1 MEGAKAMSEDA
12 MTSCLQRI
20 ANGDQDA
27 MTELFALTQGDITR
41 IIASIVPADDA
52 GDIYQTAMLKV
63 WQKAGTFCAGSPVMP
78 WLIGIA
84 RRAAF
89 DLLRTRRRRVAL
101 FEKNNDSEGSLVP
114 SLKEDRREVR
124 QHIEQLPEIQ
134 KEIISLS
141 FFKNLPLKTIAEQK
155 GLTLSQTR
163 TLRRNALNTLKK
175 SLNLENLLA

>member
-1 MEGAKAMSEDA
+1 MSEEA

-20 ANGDQDA
+20 ATGDQDA
-27 MTELFALTQGDITR
+27 MAELFSLTQPEVTR
-41 IIASIVPADDA
+41 IIAAIVPADDA

-63 WQKAGTFCAGSPVMP
+63 WQKAGTFRAGSPVMP

-141 FFKNLPLKTIAEQK
+141 FFKNLPFKTIAEQK

>member
-1 MEGAKAMSEDA
+1 MSEDV

-20 ANGDQDA
+20 ATGDQDA
-27 MTELFALTQGDITR
+27 MAELFNLTQTDITR
-41 IIASIVPADDA
+41 IIGSIVPVDDA

-63 WQKAGTFCAGSPVMP
+63 WQKAGTFRIGSPVMP

-101 FEKNNDSEGSLVP
+101 FEKNNDSEGASMP
-114 SLKEDRREVR
+114 SLKEDRRGIS
-124 QHIEQLPEIQ
+124 QHLDSLPAMQ
-134 KEIISLS
+134 SKIIRLS
-141 FFKNLPLKTIAEQK
+141 FFENLPLKDIAAQEEITINQA
-155 GLTLSQTR
+155 R
-163 TLRRNALNTLKK
+163 TLRRKALNTLKK

>member
-1 MEGAKAMSEDA
+1 MEEMTPEDA

-20 ANGDQDA
+20 ATGDQDA
-27 MTELFALTQGDITR
+27 MAELFTLTQPEVTR

-63 WQKAGTFCAGSPVMP
+63 WQKAGTFRAGSPVMP

-114 SLKEDRREVR
+114 SLKEDRREIR
-124 QHIEQLPEIQ
+124 QHLDNLPAMQ
-134 KEIISLS
+134 SKIIRLS
-141 FFKNLPLKTIAEQK
+141 FFKNLPLKDIAAQE
-155 GLTLSQTR
+155 GITLNQAR
-163 TLRRNALNTLKK
+163 TLRRKALNTLKE
-175 SLNLENLLA
+175 SLNLENLLD

>member
-1 MEGAKAMSEDA
+1 MP
-12 MTSCLQRI
+12 
-20 ANGDQDA
+20 
-27 MTELFALTQGDITR
+27 DI
-41 IIASIVPADDA
+41 
-52 GDIYQTAMLKV
+52 G
-63 WQKAGTFCAGSPVMP
+63 
-78 WLIGIA
+78 LISFSS
-84 RRAAF
+84 REN
-89 DLLRTRRRRVAL
+89 RVDPGGH
-101 FEKNNDSEGSLVP
+101 NDGGRHQN
-114 SLKEDRREVR
+114 RREVR